1 MKKGNEEIN
10 QILEDNREEIEAG
23 KLVVY
28 AIDECHLMGE
38 DLVSQAWGD
47 SEKRVEIPVNNYKDR
62 QTYYGALNI
71 LEPELVLEKY
81 STGNGDNTVN
91 FVKHLQTRNLGKR
104 LLLLWDGVKHHTGE
118 NMQQF
123 LSKQN
128 DGLLKSEWEITCE
141 LFAPYAPE
149 ENPVEAIWLQLKT
162 LLRRFYIFGKNFKI
176 VNLLFQAFAKYKLFN
191 FPNLKNF
198 DAFSQ
203 FI

>member
-1 MKKGNEEIN
+1 
-10 QILEDNREEIEAG
+10 
-23 KLVVY
+23 
-28 AIDECHLMGE
+28 
-38 DLVSQAWGD
+38 
-47 SEKRVEIPVNNYKDR
+47 
-62 QTYYGALNI
+62 
-71 LEPELVLEKY
+71 
-81 STGNGDNTVN
+81 
-91 FVKHLQTRNLGKR
+91 
-104 LLLLWDGVKHHTGE
+104 
-118 NMQQF
+118 MQQF

-162 LLRRFYIFGKNFKI
+162 LLRRFYRFGKNFKL